1 MTEQPQADH
10 NHPPEAA
17 RGVPPTAQKT
27 AAAPAMGSGRKVLV
41 ALFIASIAFGLW
53 GAWRVFMPGS
63 GDVRAQLSASE
74 RERTSLREQLEQAQ
88 QQVATLGRSDQIS
101 RDANRDLQGT
111 LAERDEEIAG
121 LRADVAFYERLVGA
135 TAQRRGLS
143 VHAITLQPQSDAA
156 WHFQSTLTQNLN
168 RGAVSTGRL
177 SLSVEGSRGGR
188 LQKLDWDVL
197 RQQEDAPGI
206 EYSFKYFQQVQ
217 GDVHSSERLE
227 LAAKARVDGNVHYKV
242 VEMAAGSRLSGR
254 LLHVESVAQPAE
266 LPDEDARVDLVR
278 VVG

>member
-10 NHPPEAA
+10 NQPPEAA

-27 AAAPAMGSGRKVLV
+27 ASAPAMGSGRKMLV
-41 ALFIASIAFGLW
+41 AVFIASIAFGLW

-135 TAQRRGLS
+135 TAQRRGLT
-143 VHAITLQPQSDAA
+143 VHAIRMQPQNGTA
-156 WHFQSTLTQNLN
+156 WHFASTLTQNLN
-168 RGAVSTGRL
+168 RGGTSAGRVTL
-177 SLSVEGSRGGR
+177 SIEGTRNGR
-188 LQKLDWDVL
+188 LQTLDWGAL
-197 RQQEDAPGI
+197 RQQKDAPGV
-206 EYSFKYFQQVQ
+206 EYSFKYFQQVE
-217 GDVHSSERLE
+217 GDVF
-227 LAAKARVDGNVHYKV
+227 
-242 VEMAAGSRLSGR
+242 
-254 LLHVESVAQPAE
+254 
-266 LPDEDARVDLVR
+266 LPEDFTPVR
-278 VVG
+278 VTVRLTPRSGATVEESFTWAQATAEGNRENGGSAG